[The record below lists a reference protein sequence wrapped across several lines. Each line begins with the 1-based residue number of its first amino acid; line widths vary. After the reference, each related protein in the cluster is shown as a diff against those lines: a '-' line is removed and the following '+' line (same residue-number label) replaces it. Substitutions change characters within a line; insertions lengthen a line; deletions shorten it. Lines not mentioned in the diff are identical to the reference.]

1 MNIEKL
7 AKHLKEFT
15 LDEINMIAECNC
27 KTELEHLLN
36 EGKIV
41 FEQGIYEYVEGEDI
55 ITFEI
60 FVATDKNKQK
70 ISFKKAVDFFMNN
83 YARKVC
89 KQRTYE
95 TYDSIFRIHIVPY
108 FQKRYLNTIE
118 NNDVVDFYKF
128 LRKRNL
134 SAYRL
139 KNTMMQ
145 LNQLIRY
152 FQNLGVIDKKCIFQ
166 VKRLTSK
173 NEFSINRIIF
183 EGD

>member
-1 MNIEKL
+1 
-7 AKHLKEFT
+7 
-15 LDEINMIAECNC
+15 
-27 KTELEHLLN
+27 
-36 EGKIV
+36 
-41 FEQGIYEYVEGEDI
+41 
-55 ITFEI
+55 
-60 FVATDKNKQK
+60 
-70 ISFKKAVDFFMNN
+70 MNN